1 MNIAG
6 DVTGLIGRTPMVF
19 LDRINPGGKG
29 RLAAKL
35 EFLNPGGSV
44 KDRIGLNML
53 YSAEREGI
61 IGPGSVIIEPTSGNT
76 GIALAMV
83 SAVKGYKCI
92 LVMPETMSDERK
104 IMLRALGA
112 ELILTSGSLG
122 MKGAVEQAEKLAT
135 ENSNYFM
142 PLQFANPANPEI
154 HSVTTAE
161 EIWSDTDGR
170 IDILVSGVGTGGTVT
185 GVARELKKR
194 KPSLLVVAV
203 EPDESPVLSGGTP
216 AAHKIQGLGAGFIP
230 EVLQVDLI
238 DEIVRVKGEEA
249 VETARKMIREEGL
262 LVGISAGA
270 AVHASLKITEKD
282 ENKNKL
288 IVVICP
294 DLAER
299 YISTALF
306 DS

>member
-1 MNIAG
+1 
-6 DVTGLIGRTPMVF
+6 MVY
-19 LDRINPGGKG
+19 LDRINAGGKA

-35 EFLNPGGSV
+35 ESLNPGGSV
-44 KDRIGLNML
+44 KDRIGMSMINA
-53 YSAEREGI
+53 AERKGL
-61 IGPGSVIIEPTSGNT
+61 IGPDTVIIEPTSGNT

-83 SAVKGYKCI
+83 SAAKGYKCV

-104 IMLRALGA
+104 ALLKALGA

-238 DEIVRVKGEEA
+238 DEVIRVKGEEA
-249 VETARKMIREEGL
+249 IETARKMIREEGL

-270 AVHASLKITEKD
+270 AVHTALKIAEKD
-282 ENKNKL
+282 ENKKKL

-306 DS
+306 NG

>member
-170 IDILVSGVGTGGTVT
+170 IDILVSGVGTGGTIT

-282 ENKNKL
+282 ENKNNRCYLPRPGGKIHLNGL
-288 IVVICP
+288 I
-294 DLAER
+294 
-299 YISTALF
+299 
-306 DS
+306 

>member
-53 YSAEREGI
+53 NSAEREGI

-170 IDILVSGVGTGGTVT
+170 IDILVSGVGTGGTIT

>member
-1 MNIAG
+1 
-6 DVTGLIGRTPMVF
+6 MVF

-53 YSAEREGI
+53 NSAEREGI

-170 IDILVSGVGTGGTVT
+170 IDILVSGVGTGGTIT

>member
-170 IDILVSGVGTGGTVT
+170 IDILVSGVGTGGTIT